1 MKADF
6 FNKKIHV
13 NLAIY
18 EIIQKN
24 ILLNANDPSNP
35 DLLVTRGKER
45 SRGLEMDIIGYIL
58 PNWQVYA
65 TYGYNDAKIVEDTNP
80 ALVGARKQNTPFHSA
95 NIWQKY
101 SFDQNSIMKDFAVG
115 FGIQYSGNKVPM
127 YNRSFV
133 VPDYTLLM
141 LQSITFLNRDIWR

>member
-1 MKADF
+1 
-6 FNKKIHV
+6 
-13 NLAIY
+13 
-18 EIIQKN
+18 
-24 ILLNANDPSNP
+24 
-35 DLLVTRGKER
+35 
-45 SRGLEMDIIGYIL
+45 MDIIGYIL

-101 SFDQNSIMKDFAVG
+101 SFSQNSIMKDFAIG

-127 YNRSFV
+127 YNRSFL
-133 VPDYTLLM
+133 VPDYTLLDAAIYYTPKQGHWKW
-141 LQSITFLNRDIWR
+141 L